1 MLTLIQSDKVFVMFL
16 HCKVLFRP
24 SPISILLFLKGSCF
38 VWSIFKEWGVLIPL
52 LKGGVVYKIIQNSS
66 AWKNVSSPPFTFF
79 FLSIQIHDTYF
90 ILWFIIQYYYFVA
103 QMVPALAIGNL
114 LVGFCVPL
122 TYHHYCGFFFFFS
135 TSLLSALTR
144 CYSSLC
150 IFLAPSSRISHFSK
164 KPCVYTILSHEKL
177 HSRSQP
183 WILIIP
189 FLSSYPTLSQFS
201 YLLP

>member
-1 MLTLIQSDKVFVMFL
+1 MSLLPHLLFFFINLDSRYLFYTLVYN
-16 HCKVLFRP
+16 P
-24 SPISILLFLKGSCF
+24 ILLFCCSNGSSFGHWESLSWLLCTLD
-38 VWSIFKEWGVLIPL
+38 IPPL
-52 LKGGVVYKIIQNSS
+52 LWI
-66 AWKNVSSPPFTFF
+66 
-79 FLSIQIHDTYF
+79 
-90 ILWFIIQYYYFVA
+90 
-103 QMVPALAIGNL
+103 
-114 LVGFCVPL
+114 
-122 TYHHYCGFFFFFS
+122 FFFS

-189 FLSSYPTLSQFS
+189 FLSSYPTLS
-201 YLLP
+201 